1 MTHPREKEL
10 ALLAGGDAGHWQR
23 FTLDRHVRSC
33 AECLAKVAEYRQLR
47 ETLAATD
54 ELPDLNWSL
63 LEAEM
68 RANIHLGFEAGQCVR
83 GVRGEWAWNPGAWN
97 PRLAVAVGCLL
108 VLAGAG
114 YFLGGPHPSASQT
127 SRNATARTVPLY
139 KVPVVAAEQEDAV
152 LESSNSGLELRS
164 GGGSLTLLSQRGVIA
179 HQTVSAQG
187 EIRARYVDGEAG
199 TVTINNV
206 YLQ

>member
-1 MTHPREKEL
+1 V
-10 ALLAGGDAGHWQR
+10 AL
-23 FTLDRHVRSC
+23 
-33 AECLAKVAEYRQLR
+33 
-47 ETLAATD
+47 
-54 ELPDLNWSL
+54 
-63 LEAEM
+63 
-68 RANIHLGFEAGQCVR
+68 
-83 GVRGEWAWNPGAWN
+83 
-97 PRLAVAVGCLL
+97 GCLL
-108 VLAGAG
+108 VLACAS
-114 YFLGGPHPSASQT
+114 YFLRGPHSPASQI
-127 SRNATARTVPLY
+127 SRNATARTVAQY
-139 KVPVVAAEQEDAV
+139 KVPVAAAEQEDAV